1 MTELEKLQAK
11 RIKDSFFEEDERLQ
25 VRIGC
30 LSSEVTSLIKK
41 SDKKIKELGQI
52 SNSDLEHTDFQ
63 ICKNMQMVYADRLK
77 TLTFEMR
84 RMEKAHY

>member
-1 MTELEKLQAK
+1 
-11 RIKDSFFEEDERLQ
+11 
-25 VRIGC
+25 
-30 LSSEVTSLIKK
+30 VTSLIKK

-84 RMEKAHY
+84 RMEKAHYAKVQELHGVEDNGDLESGEQKITDDMMVIQETD

>member
-1 MTELEKLQAK
+1 M
-11 RIKDSFFEEDERLQ
+11 
-25 VRIGC
+25 
-30 LSSEVTSLIKK
+30 TSLIKK